1 METQK
6 QPFSPGLRAKIK
18 IFTKL
23 NMVFYSRQ
31 ELNDYVLRLKS
42 LLAQA
47 YEQGECNFELHNQV
61 VTLLDIAAL
70 NYKIP
75 TEA

>member
-1 METQK
+1 
-6 QPFSPGLRAKIK
+6 
-18 IFTKL
+18 
-23 NMVFYSRQ
+23 MVFYSRQ

-61 VTLLDIAAL
+61 VTLLEIAAL

-75 TEA
+75 AEA